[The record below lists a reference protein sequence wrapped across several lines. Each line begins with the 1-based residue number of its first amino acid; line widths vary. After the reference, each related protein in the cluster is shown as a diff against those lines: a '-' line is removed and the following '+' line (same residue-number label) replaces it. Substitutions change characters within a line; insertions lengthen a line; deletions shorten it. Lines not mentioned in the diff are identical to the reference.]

1 MLNIVF
7 SSNKSLAE
15 ELWEYFVGKYFSSN
29 VPYLENFS
37 IKSNTLLSVKLM
49 IVGVC
54 IGIIIAAAFNIYNKR
69 YLGGF
74 IKTMLNEDCLDSD
87 RAKTL
92 SELGYLKKIGVRR
105 AIKTNGILVR
115 WVRCAE
121 EDEYYANAK
130 DDRDDVGVKGKYKLA
145 EFKRD
150 TKNMHFYIPEEKKY
164 AADVK
169 FDDKGANWA
178 VFILVTVLSVALC
191 LVLCY
196 MLPDM
201 IKFVDNFISV
211 ING

>member
-15 ELWEYFVGKYFSSN
+15 ELWEYFVNKYFSPDI
-29 VPYLENFS
+29 PYLENFS
-37 IKSNTLLSVKLM
+37 IKNSTLLSVRLI
-49 IVGVC
+49 IVGICV
-54 IGIIIAAAFNIYNKR
+54 GIIIAAAVNIYNKR

-74 IKTMLNEDCLDSD
+74 VRKMLSEDCLDAD

-92 SELGYLKKIGVRR
+92 SELGYLKKLGVRR
-105 AIKTNGILVR
+105 VIGTNGILAR

-130 DDRDDVGVKGKYKLA
+130 DLSDNEDCKRKNTPA

-150 TKNMHFYIPEEKKY
+150 TKSMHFYIPEEKKY

-169 FDDKGANWA
+169 FDAKGANWG
-178 VFILVTVLSVALC
+178 VFILVTVLTVVLC
-191 LVLCY
+191 LVACY
-196 MLPDM
+196 LLPDM